1 MIEKLKRA
9 RRIFAIAGAAV
20 ILLLLIAAAVLPRD
34 ALVFVVPGLIAAVIA
49 SVADVRK
56 IDDRLRRL
64 YEEENRSKP
73 EVVTPAAVVSVCI
86 RRRYWSYGGH
96 RASMRSTPC
105 WYVTFRTPEH
115 GDVELSVPQE
125 VYLAAHRGKQGNLRF
140 QGWRFI
146 SFR

>member
-20 ILLLLIAAAVLPRD
+20 ILLLLIAAAVLPHD
-34 ALVFVVPGLIAAVIA
+34 ALVIAALALIAAVIA
-49 SVADVRK
+49 AVAGVRK
-56 IDDRLRRL
+56 IDDRLRSL

-73 EVVTPAAVVSVCI
+73 EVVTPATVVSVRI
-86 RRRYWSYGGH
+86 HRRYWSYGGH
-96 RASMRSTPC
+96 RASLRSTPC
-105 WYVTFRTPEH
+105 WYVTFRTPGH

-125 VYLAAHRGKQGNLRF
+125 VYLAALRGKRGNLRF
-140 QGWRFI
+140 QGWKFI